1 MSIQLEVTFILK
13 HQIANIF
20 LRSIFIAERITS
32 PPIKYIF
39 LRFQKGVKSAKH
51 RFIGILS
58 FQPTTLEQFNKTPAD
73 LLSRRRCREKPA
85 KGQLL
90 PEILVVNSR

>member
-32 PPIKYIF
+32 PP
-39 LRFQKGVKSAKH
+39 
-51 RFIGILS
+51 
-58 FQPTTLEQFNKTPAD
+58 
-73 LLSRRRCREKPA
+73 
-85 KGQLL
+85 
-90 PEILVVNSR
+90 